1 MQRIT
6 FYGIKYFPSRGGT
19 SRVAENLILQLKDKF
34 DITIYCYQGEGAE
47 NHMEGVKVVQFKPWA
62 PGAIGAF
69 IYFFVS
75 AIHLLIKGKAD
86 LVHAHKTDCAF
97 FIPLLKLRFKV
108 LATSHEA
115 PYTRDKWNKFVK
127 FYFHFVERIFI
138 KSPTACTCISSPLT
152 SYYEEKYGR
161 TVHFIP
167 NGISLVETAAADLD
181 RAKTFLPPGAS
192 LDEPFILFASRRLMS
207 TKGCH
212 TMLEA
217 LISIQYAGQV
227 FIAGELTESKHLR
240 HIKELSSKLNVHFL
254 GFVNPLPTLLALTK
268 RAELF
273 IFPSETEGMSI
284 MLLEVASIGG
294 PIIAS
299 DIPENTSVFNENE
312 VLYFKSKDAHDL
324 AEKIKHA
331 LGNKQEINAM
341 GLVAKHKVFSEYN
354 WSTIAVTYA
363 DIYNQL
369 IFAKAG

>member
-1 MQRIT
+1 MQKIA

-19 SRVAENLILQLKDKF
+19 SRVAENLILQLKDRF
-34 DITIYCYQGEGAE
+34 DITIYCYKSEGAE
-47 NHMEGVKVVQFKPWA
+47 HHMEGVKVVQFKPLA

-69 IYFFVS
+69 IYFLVS
-75 AIHLLIKGKAD
+75 ALHLLLKGKAD
-86 LVHAHKTDCAF
+86 LIHAHKTDCAF

-127 FYFHFVERIFI
+127 FYFHMVERIFI

-152 SYYEEKYGR
+152 DYYQKKYGR
-161 TVHFIP
+161 VIHFIP
-167 NGISLVETAAADLD
+167 NGISLVETGDADLD
-181 RAKTFLPPGAS
+181 HARTFLPPGAT
-192 LDEPFILFASRRLMS
+192 LDKPFILFASRRLMS

-217 LISIQYAGQV
+217 LIALKYTGQV

-240 HIKELSSKLNVHFL
+240 HIRALSLKLNVHFL
-254 GFVNPLPTLLALTK
+254 GFVNPLTTLLALTK

-284 MLLEVASIGG
+284 MLLEVASIGR

-299 DIPENTSVFNENE
+299 DIPENTSVFSEKE
-312 VLYFKSKDAHDL
+312 VLYFKVKDAGDL
-324 AEKIKHA
+324 AEKVKLA
-331 LGNKQEINAM
+331 LSSKDQLDAM
-341 GLVAKHKVFSEYN
+341 GSEARRKVFTDYN
-354 WSTIAVTYA
+354 WSNIAISYA
-363 DIYNQL
+363 DIYDRL
-369 IFAKAG
+369 TLAKAG